1 MLPFMFPFMLPF
13 MLPFVFWAN
22 DVIDSASA
30 QARDS
35 PNAFTDFKLIFT
47 PLLAVFPISGR
58 ADARKSAAL
67 DG

>member
-1 MLPFMFPFMLPF
+1 M
-13 MLPFVFWAN
+13 
-22 DVIDSASA
+22 DSASA

-47 PLLAVFPISGR
+47 PLLAAFPISGR
-58 ADARKSAAL
+58 TDARKSAAL